1 MRRVADRTASY
12 RAAAAL
18 ALVGLLVGVTGV
30 SAQAGPRVRSVTASA
45 TITSSETG
53 IRFTSRTVAIP
64 SATVHRYLIGA
75 SKTGVFKF
83 RRAAGPLARLRPG
96 KVMFLK
102 GSDAL
107 LVTRIRH
114 SGHQLLVST
123 KPASLPQLIKAGKIK
138 FSGKPNFDRAFAA
151 PIVVPPGKAAAAAFM
166 RPAYPYLGMAA
177 PRSAKT
183 RSITISVQG
192 SSGPFGYSLSFTPD
206 VNKLEVSGVICFQWG
221 SICSNGPSN
230 GLSLEVNISGY
241 IDVGKD
247 AASIAV
253 NGGRITHSSVSLTDL
268 HAHLKLTYT
277 AARGTGPD
285 SGGDPPVFR
294 LPVGIDLTI
303 PGELPIYL
311 KVQTAVL
318 FKLGLSS
325 RHSVLRGGVQYNST
339 GSDTVVDGG
348 SKVTG
353 TGSGN
358 GPAGK
363 ILDHSDGGTGPT
375 VALGAGGV
383 VVAVQFPKIGV
394 GLGTRAVNAIG
405 YLDMITAL
413 GQTAAGSIA
422 GGGCTY
428 DLDWSAG
435 GGFELQAGPIGLAT
449 PRKILIPT
457 NGKQFS
463 RQFNQPGC

>member
-1 MRRVADRTASY
+1 MPR
-12 RAAAAL
+12 
-18 ALVGLLVGVTGV
+18 V
-30 SAQAGPRVRSVTASA
+30 SASAS
-45 TITSSETG
+45 ITSSETG
-53 IRFTSRTVAIP
+53 IRFTSKTVAIP
-64 SATVHRYLIGA
+64 SATVHRYLIGV

-83 RRAAGPLARLRPG
+83 RRAAGPLARLKPG

-114 SGHQLLVST
+114 SGHLLLVST
-123 KPASLPQLIKAGKIK
+123 KPASLPQLIRAGKIR
-138 FSGKPNFDRAFAA
+138 FSGRPNFDHVFAA
-151 PIVVPPGKAAAAAFM
+151 PIVVPPGKAGAPAFV
-166 RPAYPYLGMAA
+166 RPAYPYVGMPPA
-177 PRSAKT
+177 RSAKAP
-183 RSITISVQG
+183 SITISVQG

-294 LPVGIDLTI
+294 LPVGIDYTI

-318 FKLGLSS
+318 IKLGLSS
-325 RHSVLRGGVQYNST
+325 RNSVLRGGVRYDST

-348 SKVTG
+348 SKVS
-353 TGSGN
+353 GSGS
-358 GPAGK
+358 GK
-363 ILDHSDGGTGPT
+363 DPKGEILDNSDGGTGPT

-383 VVAVQFPKIGV
+383 VVAVQFPKLGV

-428 DLDWSAG
+428 DLDWSEG
-435 GGFELQAGPIGLAT
+435 GGFELQAGPIGLST

-463 RQFNQPGC
+463 KQFNVPGC